1 MQPSPRIITVTGGS
15 KGIGRAIA
23 LRFAEE
29 KPKIILLHYDADN
42 RAADETLKLLADKG
56 AEAES
61 RRVDV
66 SSFAEVESVFKDIQD
81 RFGRLDVLVNNAGI
95 TRDDLLVRMSEEE
108 WDLILRINLKSV
120 FNCSKSVIRTMIKQ
134 RGGRIV
140 NISSIAGQM
149 GNAGQTNYA
158 ATKAGIIGFS
168 KSLAREVASRNITV
182 NAIAPGFIN
191 TEMTQALPEKAK
203 EELTRQIPMG
213 RIGEPQD
220 IAEAVYWLCSDAAG
234 YITGQVLAVNGGM
247 YM

>member
-1 MQPSPRIITVTGGS
+1 MREGVEKVAGDLRDHGVMTGQTVGDIYTEDVVQVSPSTPVSDVANLISSRKVNSIPVVDGNRLVGIVARI
-15 KGIGRAIA
+15 
-23 LRFAEE
+23 
-29 KPKIILLHYDADN
+29 
-42 RAADETLKLLADKG
+42 
-56 AEAES
+56 
-61 RRVDV
+61 
-66 SSFAEVESVFKDIQD
+66 
-81 RFGRLDVLVNNAGI
+81 
-95 TRDDLLVRMSEEE
+95 DL
-108 WDLILRINLKSV
+108 
-120 FNCSKSVIRTMIKQ
+120 IRTMIKQ

-140 NISSIAGQM
+140 NIASIAGQM

-191 TEMTQALPEKAK
+191 TEMTQALPEKTR
-203 EELTRQIPMG
+203 EELTRQIPMR

-220 IAEAVYWLCSDAAG
+220 IAEAVYWLCSEAAG